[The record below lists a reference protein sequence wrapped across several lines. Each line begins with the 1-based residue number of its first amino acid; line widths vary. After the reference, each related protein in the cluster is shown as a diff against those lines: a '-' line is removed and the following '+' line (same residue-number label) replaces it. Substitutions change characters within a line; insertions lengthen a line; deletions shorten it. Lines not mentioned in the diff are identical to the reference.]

1 MRTRTT
7 GFLLVALSGASFG
20 ALGLFARLAYAAGAD
35 MPTLLFLRFTLAG
48 LVLTCVMVA
57 RRQRWP
63 RGRVLLG
70 LFLLGALGY
79 FAEGSAYFVALQHAS
94 AGLVALLLYLFPA
107 LVAVLQVAMGRE
119 HLSRLRWLAV
129 ALALTGTALTV
140 DPGPDAKPLGI
151 ALGVLSAVIYAVYVL
166 SSARVVG
173 PAGPLAASTVILLSA
188 GVAFGTLMLVKGP
201 SFPQTAV
208 GWGAV
213 AGLSLLSTVVAVLTF
228 FAGLERIG
236 PVNTSL
242 LSTLEPVMAVV
253 LGALF
258 LGERLSLRQG
268 AGGLLILVAV
278 VVLARSDPARPEPVS
293 QAAGPQSDAATG
305 R

>member
-1 MRTRTT
+1 MSASRTA

-35 MPTLLFLRFTLAG
+35 MPSLLFLRFTLAG
-48 LVLTCVMVA
+48 LVLTCVMLV

-70 LFLLGALGY
+70 LVALGALGY

-107 LVAVLQVAMGRE
+107 LVAVLQVLLGRE
-119 HLSRLRWLAV
+119 HLSRTRWLAV
-129 ALALTGTALTV
+129 GLALAGTALTV
-140 DPGPDAKPLGI
+140 DPGPDAKALGI
-151 ALGVLSAVIYAVYVL
+151 ALGLLSAVIYALYVL

-188 GVAFGTLMLVKGP
+188 GFSFGALMLVKGP
-201 SFPQTAV
+201 SLPQTPG

-213 AGLSLLSTVVAVLTF
+213 VGLSLLSTVVAVLTF
-228 FAGLERIG
+228 FAGLQRIG

-278 VVLARSDPARPEPVS
+278 VMLARAEPGRPEPVS
-293 QAAGPQSDAATG
+293 QAARS
-305 R
+305 

>member
-1 MRTRTT
+1 MQTRTA

-20 ALGLFARLAYAAGAD
+20 ALGLFARWAYAAGAD

-48 LVLTCVMVA
+48 LVLTCVMLA
-57 RRQRWP
+57 RRRRWP

-70 LFLLGALGY
+70 LVLLGALGY

-107 LVAVLQVAMGRE
+107 LVAVLQVALGRE
-119 HLSRLRWLAV
+119 HLSRTRWLAV
-129 ALALTGTALTV
+129 ALALAGTALTV

-173 PAGPLAASTVILLSA
+173 PAGPLGASTVILLSA
-188 GVAFGTLMLVKGP
+188 GLAFGALMLAKGP
-201 SFPQTAV
+201 SFPQTAG

-278 VVLARSDPARPEPVS
+278 VVLAGSDPARPEPVS
-293 QAAGPQSDAATG
+293 RAARP
-305 R
+305 

>member
-1 MRTRTT
+1 MSQTRTT

-20 ALGLFARLAYAAGAD
+20 ALGLFARLAYASGAD
-35 MPTLLFLRFTLAG
+35 MPTLLFLRFTLSG
-48 LVLTCVMVA
+48 LVLTCVMFA

-79 FAEGSAYFVALQHAS
+79 FAEGSAYFLALQHAS

-119 HLSRLRWLAV
+119 HLSRPRWLAV

-173 PAGPLAASTVILLSA
+173 PAGPLAASTGILLSA
-188 GVAFGTLMLVKGP
+188 GLAFGMLMLVKGP
-201 SFPQTAV
+201 SFPQTPG

-228 FAGLERIG
+228 FAGLQRIG

-258 LGERLSLRQG
+258 LGERLSPRQG
-268 AGGLLILVAV
+268 LGGLLILVAV
-278 VVLARSDPARPEPVS
+278 VVLARSDPARPEPAS
-293 QAAGPQSDAATG
+293 QAAGP
-305 R
+305 

>member
-1 MRTRTT
+1 MQTRTT

-48 LVLTCVMVA
+48 LVLAGVMFA
-57 RRQRWP
+57 RGGRWP
-63 RGRVLLG
+63 RGRVLGG
-70 LFLLGALGY
+70 LVLLGALGY
-79 FAEGSAYFVALQHAS
+79 FAEGSAYFIALQHAS

-107 LVAVLQVAMGRE
+107 LVAVLQVALGRE
-119 HLSRLRWLAV
+119 HLSRPRWLAV
-129 ALALTGTALTV
+129 GLALCGTALTV
-140 DPGPDAKPLGI
+140 DPGPDAEPLGI
-151 ALGVLSAVIYAVYVL
+151 ALGVLSAVIYALYVL

-173 PAGPLAASTVILLSA
+173 PAGPLAASTVVPLSA
-188 GVAFGTLMLVKGP
+188 GLAFGLLMLVKGP
-201 SFPQTAV
+201 SFPRTPG

-213 AGLSLLSTVVAVLTF
+213 MGLSLLSTVVAMLTF
-228 FAGLERIG
+228 FAGLKRIG

-268 AGGLLILVAV
+268 LGGLLILVAV
-278 VVLARSDPARPEPVS
+278 AVLARSDPGPQTSAS
-293 QAAGPQSDAATG
+293 QAAGA
-305 R
+305 

>member
-1 MRTRTT
+1 MSRFRAV
-7 GFLLVALSGASFG
+7 GFLLVIVSGASFG
-20 ALGLFARLAYAAGAD
+20 ALGLFARLAFASGAD

-48 LVLTCVMVA
+48 LVLTGVMLA
-57 RRQRWP
+57 RRQAWP

-70 LFLLGALGY
+70 LMALGALGY
-79 FAEGSAYFVALQHAS
+79 FAEGSAYFLALQHAS

-107 LVAVLQVAMGRE
+107 LVALLQVALGRE
-119 HLSRLRWLAV
+119 HLSRTRWFAV
-129 ALALTGTALTV
+129 GLALVGTGLTV
-140 DPGPDAKPLGI
+140 DPGPDAEPLGI
-151 ALGVLSAVIYAVYVL
+151 ALGVLSAVIYALYVL
-166 SSARVVG
+166 ASARVVG
-173 PAGPLAASTVILLSA
+173 PAGPLAASTVVPLSA
-188 GVAFGTLMLVKGP
+188 GVAFGALMLVNGP
-201 SFPQTAV
+201 SLPQTPL

-213 AGLSLLSTVVAVLTF
+213 AGLTLLSTVVAVLTF
-228 FAGLERIG
+228 FAGLQRIG

-278 VVLARSDPARPEPVS
+278 VVLARSEPARPEPVS
-293 QAAGPQSDAATG
+293 QAASP
-305 R
+305 

>member
-1 MRTRTT
+1 MQTRTT

-48 LVLTCVMVA
+48 LVLAGVMVA
-57 RRQRWP
+57 RGGRWP
-63 RGRVLLG
+63 RGRVLGG
-70 LFLLGALGY
+70 LVLLGALGY
-79 FAEGSAYFVALQHAS
+79 FAEGSAYFIALQHAS

-107 LVAVLQVAMGRE
+107 LVAVLQVALGRE
-119 HLSRLRWLAV
+119 HLSRPRWLAV
-129 ALALTGTALTV
+129 GLALCGTALTV
-140 DPGPDAKPLGI
+140 DPGPDAEPLGI
-151 ALGVLSAVIYAVYVL
+151 ALGVLSAVIYALYVL

-173 PAGPLAASTVILLSA
+173 PAGPLAASTVVPLSA
-188 GVAFGTLMLVKGP
+188 GLAFGLLMLVKGP
-201 SFPQTAV
+201 SFPRTPG

-213 AGLSLLSTVVAVLTF
+213 MGLSLLSTVVAMLTF
-228 FAGLERIG
+228 FAGLKRIG

-268 AGGLLILVAV
+268 LGGLLILVAV
-278 VVLARSDPARPEPVS
+278 AVLARSDPGPQTSAS
-293 QAAGPQSDAATG
+293 QAAGA
-305 R
+305 

>member
-1 MRTRTT
+1 MQTRTA

-20 ALGLFARLAYAAGAD
+20 ALGLFARLAYAAGTD

-48 LVLTCVMVA
+48 LVLAGVMVA
-57 RRQRWP
+57 KGGTWP
-63 RGRVLLG
+63 RGRVLGG
-70 LFLLGALGY
+70 LLLLGALGY
-79 FAEGSAYFVALQHAS
+79 FTEGSAYFIALQHAS

-107 LVAVLQVAMGRE
+107 LVAVIQVALGRE
-119 HLSRLRWLAV
+119 HLSRRRWLAV
-129 ALALTGTALTV
+129 GLALCGTALTV

-151 ALGVLSAVIYAVYVL
+151 GLGVLSAVIYAVYVL

-173 PAGPLAASTVILLSA
+173 PAGPLAASTIVPLSA
-188 GVAFGTLMLVKGP
+188 GLAFGTLMLVKGP
-201 SFPQTAV
+201 SFPRTPG

-213 AGLSLLSTVVAVLTF
+213 AGLTLLSTVVAMLTF
-228 FAGLERIG
+228 FAGLKRIG

-253 LGALF
+253 LGAIF

-268 AGGLLILVAV
+268 LGGLLILVAV
-278 VVLARSDPARPEPVS
+278 VVLARSDSSRPEPG
-293 QAAGPQSDAATG
+293 AAGA
-305 R
+305 